1 MGRIAAI
8 IPAAGLGTRMGAE
21 TPKQFLELDG
31 MPLIIFTLKRLA
43 ACPAI
48 TDFSVATRADDVV
61 ALQDKVARAGLG
73 RPARVVHGGDTRQQ
87 SVANALAQVDPS
99 TEIVLVHDAV
109 RPFVTREQIE
119 RVIAAA
125 RARGAAI
132 LGIPAI
138 DTVKEVKRASLPA
151 DVALISATIPRE
163 RIVLAQT
170 PQAFSYAL
178 LRDAFLKAQED
189 DVSASDEAAAVERFG
204 HEVFVVLGSERNL
217 KITRPSDMDLARFYL
232 EQERLTVKGVTF
244 VPNQQPR
251 MGMSITARTILFWLL
266 MVALAVVLWQMASKD
281 RSGAPAGS
289 SSTISYSDFM
299 DQVDKSN
306 VRSVKILESSSTAEV
321 EGQLREP
328 PQNFRVT
335 VPKEVIPTL
344 TDRLRKQGASIDVS
358 TAKGADSRSTIIN
371 LLLIIVVVALW
382 IFSMS
387 RRRGGPKRNPP
398 ASPATPTVPTNRPL
412 G

>member
-8 IPAAGLGTRMGAE
+8 IPAAGLGTRMGADM
-21 TPKQFLELDG
+21 PKQFLELDG

-48 TDFSVATRADDVV
+48 TDFFVATRAEDVV
-61 ALQDKVARAGLG
+61 SLQDRVAKAGLG

-87 SVANALAQVDPS
+87 SVANALAQVDPA

-119 RVIAAA
+119 RVIAEA
-125 RARGAAI
+125 RTRGAAI

-178 LRDAFLKAQED
+178 LRDAFRKAQDD
-189 DVSASDEAAAVERFG
+189 DVSASDEAAVVERFG

-232 EQERLTVKGVTF
+232 EQERQTVK
-244 VPNQQPR
+244 
-251 MGMSITARTILFWLL
+251 L
-266 MVALAVVLWQMASKD
+266 
-281 RSGAPAGS
+281 
-289 SSTISYSDFM
+289 
-299 DQVDKSN
+299 
-306 VRSVKILESSSTAEV
+306 
-321 EGQLREP
+321 
-328 PQNFRVT
+328 
-335 VPKEVIPTL
+335 
-344 TDRLRKQGASIDVS
+344 
-358 TAKGADSRSTIIN
+358 
-371 LLLIIVVVALW
+371 
-382 IFSMS
+382 
-387 RRRGGPKRNPP
+387 
-398 ASPATPTVPTNRPL
+398 
-412 G
+412 